1 MNRNYRLVVRLTESE
16 GKALAE
22 AAQACGMTVSDM
34 VRVVLFEM
42 PKVKYPTNVQS
53 HLAMPYAKKTQRTKK
68 VVKL

>member
-1 MNRNYRLVVRLTESE
+1 MNRNYRLVVRLTEQE